1 MPYFIYAF
9 EKSRKLPLTL
19 SDGFWSKSNYMLS
32 TVDNIWFIQ
41 ESLEQNSDWFEL
53 RKLLFSGNKNTGL
66 HISCSKVLQQIDKRE
81 IRQ

>member
-1 MPYFIYAF
+1 
-9 EKSRKLPLTL
+9 
-19 SDGFWSKSNYMLS
+19 MLS

-41 ESLEQNSDWFEL
+41 ESLGQNSDWFEL

-66 HISCSKVLQQIDKRE
+66 HISCSKVLQQIDKEE